1 MMMSKRRTQHRS
13 SVWIFTRVMALLH
26 CLATGYK
33 ISQLSEFL
41 KECLAMK
48 GFYVG
53 GVLQRS
59 TLSEVA
65 GLLKCQRFTM
75 SLMI

>member
-1 MMMSKRRTQHRS
+1 M
-13 SVWIFTRVMALLH
+13 ITRVMALLH

-33 ISQLSEFL
+33 ITQLSEFL
-41 KECLAMK
+41 KACLTMK
-48 GFYVG
+48 GFYIR

-65 GLLKCQRFTM
+65 GLLNCQQFTM